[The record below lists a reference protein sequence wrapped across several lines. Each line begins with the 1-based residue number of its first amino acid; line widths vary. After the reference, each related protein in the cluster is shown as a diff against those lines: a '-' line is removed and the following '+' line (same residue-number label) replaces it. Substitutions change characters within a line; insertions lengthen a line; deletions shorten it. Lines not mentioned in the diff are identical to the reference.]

1 MDRQTWLVALGAL
14 YVAAEVISNVT
25 AGRLVEVFGLVLPGA
40 AFLYA
45 LTFTLRDA
53 FHLVGGF
60 GLAKRLVWVGL
71 FANALL
77 VLYGALVNALPHPAF
92 FHPEPYE
99 AVLSTAF
106 RVVGASL
113 AAYWVSTMADTLLFE
128 RWRGS
133 LWGRVAFS
141 NLASTALDSMVFI
154 GLAFGGTG
162 APLALMVGSQTV
174 VKFATSLLLLPL
186 VYGVRASLRRAV
198 A

>member
-1 MDRQTWLVALGAL
+1 MW
-14 YVAAEVISNVT
+14 
-25 AGRLVEVFGLVLPGA
+25 VL
-40 AFLYA
+40 
-45 LTFTLRDA
+45 
-53 FHLVGGF
+53 
-60 GLAKRLVWVGL
+60 
-71 FANALL
+71 
-77 VLYGALVNALPHPAF
+77 
-92 FHPEPYE
+92 
-99 AVLSTAF
+99 
-106 RVVGASL
+106 
-113 AAYWVSTMADTLLFE
+113 TMADTLLFE